1 MRRFLLA
8 VFTLALLGW
17 FATGIAKIRSDERAV
32 VRRFGKVTAR
42 PGPGLWIGFPAGI
55 DRVNRIKVLTVRQL
69 EIGPA
74 ADTADDPNATGQYLT
89 GDQNLISLR
98 IILEYAVDDR
108 DGPFEQFVVHE
119 DRIEAVLTREVEAL
133 AGEWAVGIDI
143 DRALLGGRSLL
154 PAWMLPRLKDRLAV
168 LNLGVLVQRIA
179 LDTIAPPAEVRP
191 AFEAVNQ
198 AQIAAGTKENEARL
212 DAARRLR
219 EADTVKFQLA
229 RRAEAESSA
238 KISAAQ
244 AEADVFVARLAQYR
258 LLAAENPNVLE
269 TIWWNETGKLLAAL
283 KARGRI
289 DVLDTYLA
297 GNGLDITQ
305 FFAPKKR

>member
-8 VFTLALLGW
+8 VLALALVGW
-17 FATGIAKIRSDERAV
+17 FATGIAKVRSDERAV
-32 VRRFGKVTAR
+32 VRRFGKVVAR
-42 PGPGLWIGFPAGI
+42 PGPGLWIGWPSGI
-55 DRVNRIKVLTVRQL
+55 DRIDRVKVQTVRQL
-69 EIGPA
+69 EVGPT
-74 ADTADDPNATGQYLT
+74 ADTSDDPNATGQYLT
-89 GDQNLISLR
+89 GDQNLIHLR
-98 IILEYAVDDR
+98 IVLEYAVDDR
-108 DGPFEQFVVHE
+108 DGTFEQFVVHE
-119 DRIEAVLTREVEAL
+119 DRLEAILTREVESL
-133 AGEWAVGIDI
+133 AGEWAAGIDI

-154 PAWMLPRLKDRLAV
+154 PAWMLPRLKDRLVA

-179 LDTIAPPAEVRP
+179 LDTVAPPAEVRP

-219 EADTVKFQLA
+219 EAETVKFQLA
-229 RRAEAESSA
+229 RRAEAETSA
-238 KISAAQ
+238 KLSAAQ
-244 AEADVFVARLAQYR
+244 AEADVFVSRLVRYR
-258 LLAAENPNVLE
+258 ALAATNPDVLE

-289 DVLDTYLA
+289 DVLDAYLA

-305 FFAPKKR
+305 FFSPKKR